1 MKKLLIVASL
11 TTLSAG
17 VLAETAVPANYGYVG
32 LHLSKYFFDIGGHYS
47 NPDFDPSLLP
57 GAQFGLRFKDQ
68 WSVQG
73 WWEDGDLDNADGG
86 GDASFTHYFIS
97 ARHHY
102 RKNEFFGFEPY
113 TGAAMGHQK
122 IDSDDETL
130 GAFEFGLQRGLG
142 KQFVLDLGAR
152 PTYSFDNERWDG
164 QLYAA
169 INLVV
174 GSEGSARGDSAPRS
188 VAEVVERKV
197 EQAQTVAKDTADQAK
212 SAVIAVV
219 DSDGDG
225 VADPLDR
232 CPGTRAGAK
241 VDADGCQVTLSE
253 DIRETL
259 YVQFATGGTSV
270 ADASIE
276 EIGRVARR
284 MQEYPDARL
293 MLEGHTDSS
302 GSADQNRQ
310 LSQQRADAVK
320 QVMIDRFNVDAARI
334 DAVGRGE
341 DAPAFSN
348 DTAEGRAKNR
358 RVEAILQAQKT
369 IEVMQ

>member
-1 MKKLLIVASL
+1 MKKLLLVASL
-11 TTLSAG
+11 ASVSAG
-17 VLAETAVPANYGYVG
+17 AIAEHNVPTNYGYLG
-32 LHLSKYFFDIGGHYS
+32 LHLTGHFFDMTDHGA
-47 NPDFDPSLLP
+47 NPDLDPGLLP

-73 WWEDGDLDNADGG
+73 WWEDGDLDNDAGG
-86 GDASFTHYFIS
+86 EAGFTHYFIS

-102 RKNEFFGFEPY
+102 SDNEFLGFEPY
-113 TGAAMGHQK
+113 TGAAVGHQE
-122 IDSDDETL
+122 IESNDETL

-152 PTYSFDNERWDG
+152 PAYSFDNERWDG

-169 INLVV
+169 INFVI
-174 GSEGSARGDSAPRS
+174 GSDGSDSSDSAQRS
-188 VAEVVERKV
+188 VAEVVER
-197 EQAQTVAKDTADQAK
+197 QAETAVKDTADQAK
-212 SAVIAVV
+212 AAVIAAV

-225 VADPLDR
+225 VVDPLDK
-232 CPGTRAGAK
+232 CAGTSAGAK
-241 VDADGCQVTLSE
+241 VDAAGCQVTLTE

-259 YVQFATGGTSV
+259 YVQFATGGATV

-293 MLEGHTDSS
+293 VLEGHTDSS
-302 GSADQNRQ
+302 GGADLNRQ

-320 QVMIDRFNVDAARI
+320 QVMVDRFSIDAARI

-369 IEVMQ
+369 IKVMQ